1 MPNADARPP
10 SFQIEPIARSLL
22 RMPGGSSLRRRPKD
36 KPRQQHGDEAKRHER
51 NQDDRA
57 LRPGSQR
64 VDKGRNLA
72 HGRRIAEIAIV
83 GAEPEIDRH
92 HERDITGAHD
102 QGAAEIVPARAIA
115 EHDDVIDGAGRDQGM
130 RHPEGPEHQRGRS
143 RGQRRLDEGLK
154 RQRGGPK
161 IQSRAYETPPAQQRQ
176 RRDQPVEVAHLQRQ
190 AGARIEPVPI
200 PPRRVG
206 KPITNSERRQRA
218 AQDDF
223 PMWFQRSA
231 NERRRSDCRQANGK
245 RHRVQPA
252 IGNEGVHGS
261 VLRRSLRSCP
271 APFSSRASS
280 GWARRCL

>member
-1 MPNADARPP
+1 
-10 SFQIEPIARSLL
+10 
-22 RMPGGSSLRRRPKD
+22 MPGGSSLRRRPRISQGSSAAT
-36 KPRQQHGDEAKRHER
+36 KPSGTQRD
-51 NQDDRA
+51 QDDRTF
-57 LRPGSQR
+57 RPGSQR
-64 VDKGRNLA
+64 IHKGRNLA
-72 HGRRIAEIAIV
+72 HGRRIAQIAIV

-102 QGAAEIVPARAIA
+102 QGAAEIVPARAIG
-115 EHDDVIDGAGRDQGM
+115 EHDDVVDGAGRDQGM

-161 IQSRAYETPPAQQRQ
+161 IQSRVHETPAGQQRQ

-218 AQDDF
+218 AQDDL
-223 PMWFQRSA
+223 PLWFQRSA
-231 NERRRSDCRQANGK
+231 NERGRSDCRQANGK
-245 RHRVQPA
+245 RHSVQSA
-252 IGNEGVHGS
+252 IGNERIHGS

-280 GWARRCL
+280 GWARHCL